1 MALSQ
6 AQKSL
11 VLKARALGSGP
22 ERITLDREVC
32 SYLVGVIASDLD
44 LLSEFPEFGGC
55 LPAFFSDQPIESLRT
70 DGTDFDTVVDR
81 LFALDSDADSYFF
94 CLASIHKRRLKFA
107 RIQNTQRLPRVEEV
121 GPRGLL
127 QFGSLS
133 PTALTAL
140 MVWRKWLYD
149 IDNRAAQE
157 TGYLFEPILAY
168 AIGGA
173 PASSRQSPV
182 KREDR
187 PEKGRQ
193 VDCIFENSAYE
204 FKIRVT
210 IAASGQGRWR
220 EELQFPRDC
229 RLSGYRPVLFVLDST
244 PNPKLTELQE
254 AFDSNGGE
262 SKIGEQAWQHLEMQ
276 AGPTMTQFLRNY
288 VKGPINSLLREA
300 PQKLPS
306 LHLSDSDGRIAI
318 AIGDERL
325 VLGGGGTRLD

>member
-149 IDNRAAQE
+149 IDNLSRLCRHVTRAAGQ
-157 TGYLFEPILAY
+157 TGLRVAALRFVHCGHASRVNLELV
-168 AIGGA
+168 
-173 PASSRQSPV
+173 PA
-182 KREDR
+182 
-187 PEKGRQ
+187 
-193 VDCIFENSAYE
+193 
-204 FKIRVT
+204 
-210 IAASGQGRWR
+210 
-220 EELQFPRDC
+220 
-229 RLSGYRPVLFVLDST
+229 
-244 PNPKLTELQE
+244 
-254 AFDSNGGE
+254 
-262 SKIGEQAWQHLEMQ
+262 
-276 AGPTMTQFLRNY
+276 
-288 VKGPINSLLREA
+288 
-300 PQKLPS
+300 
-306 LHLSDSDGRIAI
+306 
-318 AIGDERL
+318 
-325 VLGGGGTRLD
+325 

>member
-11 VLKARALGSGP
+11 VLKARVLGSGSD
-22 ERITLDREVC
+22 RITLDRETC

-44 LLSEFPEFGGC
+44 LLGEFPEFGER
-55 LPAFFSDQPIESLRT
+55 LPAFFSDRPIESLRVEEL
-70 DGTDFDTVVDR
+70 DFDVVVDR
-81 LFALDSDADSYFF
+81 LFDLDSDADSYFF

-107 RIQNTQRLPRVEEV
+107 RLQRTQRLPHIEEV

-133 PTALTAL
+133 PAALAAL
-140 MVWRKWLYD
+140 LVWRKWLYD

-157 TGYLFEPILAY
+157 TGYMFEPILAH

-173 PASSRQSPV
+173 PASSKQSPV

-187 PEKGRQ
+187 PEEGRQ
-193 VDCIFENSAYE
+193 VDCVFENSAYE

-210 IAASGQGRWR
+210 VAASGQGRWR

-229 RLSGYRPVLFVLDST
+229 RFSGYMPVLVVLDST

-254 AFDSNGGE
+254 AFNANGGE
-262 SKIGEQAWQHLEMQ
+262 THIGEQAWQHLESR
-276 AGPTMTQFLRNY
+276 AGLTMSRFLRKY
-288 VKGPINSLLREA
+288 VRRPINSLLHEA
-300 PQKLPS
+300 PQELPS
-306 LHLSDSDGRIAI
+306 LCLSVSGESIML
-318 AIGDERL
+318 AIGNERL
-325 VLGGGGTRLD
+325 VLGSQRRTSD